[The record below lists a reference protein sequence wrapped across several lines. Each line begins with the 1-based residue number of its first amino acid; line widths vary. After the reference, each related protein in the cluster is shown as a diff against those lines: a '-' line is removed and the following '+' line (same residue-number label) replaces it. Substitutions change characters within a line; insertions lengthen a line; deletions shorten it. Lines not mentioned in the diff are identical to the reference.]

1 MPNLNQV
8 VLAGHLAGVPE
19 LRYTTTGGTAVCQ
32 FSVATNETYEQNGQQ
47 KEIVTFVDV
56 TAWAGMAE
64 KASKYTKGQAV
75 YVVGKLRKDSWED
88 KQTNQK
94 RYKLYVVADVVTSA
108 FAGEAKPKAPVPASS
123 ELPL

>member
-8 VLAGHLAGVPE
+8 VLAGHLAGAPE
-19 LRYTTTGGTAVCQ
+19 LRYTPKGTAISQ
-32 FSVATNETYEQNGQQ
+32 FSVATNETYEQNGEK

-64 KASKYTKGQAV
+64 KVAKYAKGQAV

-108 FAGEAKPKAPVPASS
+108 FAGKAETKPVAAGASDD
-123 ELPL
+123 LPL